1 MILLTINNT
10 TIQLMKDGPAGL
22 SSIRDICMPAVTAMR
37 ARILAMHAMLSAV
50 ELRKRAAA
58 AGIINNPAIKRTPT
72 NLIEIAIVSN

>member
-1 MILLTINNT
+1 
-10 TIQLMKDGPAGL
+10 
-22 SSIRDICMPAVTAMR
+22 MPAVTAMI

-72 NLIEIAIVSN
+72 NLIEIAIIIARSIVKKRCSLLGDNQLAWAS